1 MKTEQEYKNDLSE
14 IRSMMERST
23 KFMSLSGLSGIMAG
37 VYALVGAYIAYRLFN
52 GGEVML
58 NNQGEQLLPENFQE
72 LLLLAIAV
80 LVLAIG
86 TAVLLSWNKSKK
98 SGEKL
103 WNSAARRLIMNM
115 AVPLITG
122 GVLVVLLLVKGL
134 PEYVAAVTLIFY
146 GLALFNA
153 SKFTFAELRSLA
165 LIEIVIGLAAFY
177 FTGYALFCW
186 ALGFGLLHILYGIY
200 MHLKYEK

>member
-1 MKTEQEYKNDLSE
+1 MKTEQEYINDLSE

-37 VYALVGAYIAYRLFN
+37 VYALVGAYIAYRLFK

-58 NNQGEQLLPENFQE
+58 DNPGEQLLPENFPE

-103 WNSAARRLIMNM
+103 WNSAARRLLVNM
-115 AVPLITG
+115 AVPLFTG

-134 PEYVAAVTLIFY
+134 PQYVAAATLIFY

-165 LIEIVIGLAAFY
+165 LIEVVIGLTAFY
-177 FTGYALFCW
+177 FTGYALLCW

>member
-1 MKTEQEYKNDLSE
+1 MKTEQEYINDLSE

-37 VYALVGAYIAYRLFN
+37 VYALVGAYIAYRLFK

-58 NNQGEQLLPENFQE
+58 DNPGEQLLPENFPE

-103 WNSAARRLIMNM
+103 WNSAARRLLLNM
-115 AVPLITG
+115 AVPLFTG

-134 PEYVAAVTLIFY
+134 PQYVAAATLIFY

-165 LIEIVIGLAAFY
+165 LIEVVIGLTAFY
-177 FTGYALFCW
+177 FTGYALLCW